1 MLFQPS
7 NISPSTLSGI
17 GAGTVDVTQG
27 ITVSWQVNGDTPM
40 TDYRIII
47 YQNDVASTQ
56 KYSTGKITLLTPFQ
70 THDVNGNPQFFSTQ
84 ISAATLSAAGV
95 VNGYANGYK
104 ILITQ
109 WWGSGAN
116 DYVEQTSASVFNTLN
131 NPTLTIDPIS
141 GTSMFETIT
150 ATYTQAQGDPISTVE
165 WVFAVAGSE
174 DEPIR
179 KTGTV
184 TTQILSFEADGL
196 MNGVTYSIEC
206 NVVTASGVDIST
218 GFIQFPVSY
227 SVTQSLADYTMGKIK
242 KSSGVYLAWDSMS
255 GSADSYSIYRDDGVS
270 YLKKVADVNQAL
282 RSIVDYS
289 VGSGIPT
296 KYYIFAMESGAATYV
311 LETDSFTPVF
321 WDYTVLLASQDTY
334 GIYHVVYEYRFGLN
348 VETGSV
354 SNNNNPTLQTNFT
367 KYPNRQPIT
376 SLYKSGQLKSYIGT
390 VGNDNAYTDSLS
402 LQNAIMRISTSTL
415 HKFLKTR
422 KGEMLKIET
431 SGPIS
436 MKVMDA
442 SQLQP
447 LHATIDWAEVADAS
461 NTSVVSA
468 PTDQF
473 FPIII
478 TYVYSE
484 QLRGSLISFSAENGG
499 LPFKELKVDMQPI
512 QSGSGNPSPN
522 NVRPITGR
530 TGLSVYVSPTQ
541 NVADATTYAVDWTS
555 AAGTVYG
562 GMLDVASGVLKARPY
577 IASYNG
583 ETLVGP
589 WVSSMDVYT
598 PGGTP
603 TTGAQVVDMGGTE
616 TAYQLTK
623 QNVVTLLGQ
632 NYVWSNGGDLTV
644 IYAVSKKIDIKNS

>member
-1 MLFQPS
+1 
-7 NISPSTLSGI
+7 
-17 GAGTVDVTQG
+17 
-27 ITVSWQVNGDTPM
+27 
-40 TDYRIII
+40 
-47 YQNDVASTQ
+47 
-56 KYSTGKITLLTPFQ
+56 
-70 THDVNGNPQFFSTQ
+70 
-84 ISAATLSAAGV
+84 
-95 VNGYANGYK
+95 
-104 ILITQ
+104 
-109 WWGSGAN
+109 
-116 DYVEQTSASVFNTLN
+116 
-131 NPTLTIDPIS
+131 
-141 GTSMFETIT
+141 
-150 ATYTQAQGDPISTVE
+150 
-165 WVFAVAGSE
+165 
-174 DEPIR
+174 
-179 KTGTV
+179 
-184 TTQILSFEADGL
+184 
-196 MNGVTYSIEC
+196 
-206 NVVTASGVDIST
+206 
-218 GFIQFPVSY
+218 
-227 SVTQSLADYTMGKIK
+227 
-242 KSSGVYLAWDSMS
+242 
-255 GSADSYSIYRDDGVS
+255 
-270 YLKKVADVNQAL
+270 
-282 RSIVDYS
+282 
-289 VGSGIPT
+289 
-296 KYYIFAMESGAATYV
+296 
-311 LETDSFTPVF
+311 
-321 WDYTVLLASQDTY
+321 
-334 GIYHVVYEYRFGLN
+334 
-348 VETGSV
+348 
-354 SNNNNPTLQTNFT
+354 
-367 KYPNRQPIT
+367 
-376 SLYKSGQLKSYIGT
+376 
-390 VGNDNAYTDSLS
+390 
-402 LQNAIMRISTSTL
+402 
-415 HKFLKTR
+415 
-422 KGEMLKIET
+422 MLKIET

-442 SQLQP
+442 SPLQP

-555 AAGTVYG
+555 TAGTVYG
-562 GMLDVASGVLKARPY
+562 GTLDVASGVLKARPY

-644 IYAVSKKIDIKNS
+644 IYAVSKKIDIKNN